1 MLGLT
6 RNLLFI
12 LSFVPLF
19 AVAQIPYDRD
29 YPVMNYTDA
38 ETSDAV
44 SQLFADIAAGRVQL
58 EHRGER
64 GYLESLLAL
73 LNIDDSS
80 QLLVFSKTARK
91 SRFVSP
97 DTPRAI
103 YFNDEVYV
111 GYVPETNSLEVA
123 AMDPLLGPVFFDV
136 PQNVERPLV
145 LEHETSR
152 CLRCHDT
159 MSNTGGGTPRFMTS
173 SRLVDSNG
181 EIASHEVS
189 VIMQDSTPLR
199 QRWGGWYVT
208 GLHGEQETMGNLMF
222 EGRARSVSEL
232 DLLANGNKTDLSTM
246 FNTAPYLTEHSDIVA
261 LLVIQ
266 HQIEVQNTMTKAAW
280 DYRQL
285 LAEAGNVST
294 EKVAELAQPVVDVLF
309 MKNEAPLGDRIQGL
323 SGFTKYFQ
331 SLGPFDNNSRSLRDL
346 DLNSRVFKY
355 PLSYLIYSD
364 AFAALPEVLHNC
376 IVQAIQQVLTA
387 DTDQT
392 EYAHLDAQTR
402 ATILEIV
409 NTTAPGF
416 FL

>member
-1 MLGLT
+1 MLSLKKGFISI
-6 RNLLFI
+6 LFF
-12 LSFVPLF
+12 LPVF
-19 AVAQIPYDRD
+19 ALAQIPYDRD
-29 YPVMNYTDA
+29 YPAMNYTDA

-44 SQLFADIAAGRVQL
+44 SLLFADIAAGRVQL

-136 PQNVERPLV
+136 PQDVERPLV

-159 MSNTGGGTPRFMTS
+159 MSNTGGGTPRFMTT
-173 SRLVDSNG
+173 SRLVDSDG
-181 EIASHEVS
+181 AIASHEVS

-222 EGRARSVSEL
+222 EGQARSVSEL
-232 DLLANGNKTDLSTM
+232 DLLVNGNKTDLSGL
-246 FNTAPYLTEHSDIVA
+246 FNTEPYLTEHSDIVA

-266 HQIEVQNTMTKAAW
+266 HQIEVQNTMTRAAW
-280 DYRQL
+280 DYRQS
-285 LAEAGNVST
+285 LAEAGSVSA
-294 EKVAELAQPVVDVLF
+294 EKIAELAQPVVDVLF
-309 MKNEAPLGDRIQGL
+309 MKNEAPLEDRIQGL
-323 SGFTKYFQ
+323 SGFTEYFQ

-346 DLNSRVFKY
+346 DLNTRVFKY
-355 PLSYLIYSD
+355 PLSYLIYTD
-364 AFAALPEVLHNC
+364 AFAALPEALHSY
-376 IVQAIQQVLTA
+376 IVQTIQKVLTA
-387 DTDQT
+387 DTDQS
-392 EYAHLDAQTR
+392 EYPHLDAQTR
-402 ATILEIV
+402 AAILDIV